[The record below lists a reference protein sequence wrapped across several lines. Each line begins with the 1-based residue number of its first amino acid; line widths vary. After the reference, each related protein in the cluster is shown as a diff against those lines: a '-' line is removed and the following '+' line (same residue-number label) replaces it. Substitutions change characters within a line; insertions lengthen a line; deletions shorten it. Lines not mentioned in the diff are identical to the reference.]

1 MQTRGMYDARYRYAV
16 HVPRQTRLPEMQ
28 VEPGLKQFF
37 KTGWVPKDASE
48 MASKY
53 SEWDILGVIFFAILV
68 GAGILGLLLVLT
80 LAALRSALP
89 APAAETAI
97 VEETVIVE
105 EMRVGG
111 TAAVMDKPGNDV
123 DAMCAQPVDPR
134 IHALPEMLSG
144 PIRRNA
150 FP

>member
-1 MQTRGMYDARYRYAV
+1 MAIKRRKARRGE
-16 HVPRQTRLPEMQ
+16 RLIDRRPL
-28 VEPGLKQFF
+28 VDPG
-37 KTGWVPKDASE
+37 
-48 MASKY
+48 
-53 SEWDILGVIFFAILV
+53 I
-68 GAGILGLLLVLT
+68 
-80 LAALRSALP
+80 ALRNAGREIS
-89 APAAETAI
+89 ETPR
-97 VEETVIVE
+97 ETVIVE